1 MWRDMSTSAH
11 PRHRGPGLLQ
21 SHRGG
26 GLHSRHL
33 FLEAESWRSHGVGM
47 VGSWQE
53 PSSGLQMGPLLLCP
67 YSVRGVGEGGSGD
80 RASFLVSH
88 KDTNPIRLGPQP

>member
-1 MWRDMSTSAH
+1 MEGHEHISTPQALGTWAAAVSQ
-11 PRHRGPGLLQ
+11 GWGLTQ
-21 SHRGG
+21 QT
-26 GLHSRHL
+26 
-33 FLEAESWRSHGVGM
+33 FLEAGSPRSHGVGL

-67 YSVRGVGEGGSGD
+67 YSVRGVGKGESGD

-88 KDTNPIRLGPQP
+88 KDTNPSRLGPQP